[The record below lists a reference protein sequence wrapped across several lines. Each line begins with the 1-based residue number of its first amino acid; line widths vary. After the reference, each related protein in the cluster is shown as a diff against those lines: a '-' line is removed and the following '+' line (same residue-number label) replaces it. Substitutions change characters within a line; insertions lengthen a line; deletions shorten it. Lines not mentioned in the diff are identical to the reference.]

1 MRVRIFAFVITVI
14 LAFVI
19 SQSLAISTAIAL
31 FVSIILALSYR
42 RARLKRNHA
51 LQSAAPE
58 VIDLLISGIQSGL
71 SLNESIS
78 SLADRGPELLRPS
91 FDGFRRILINT
102 GDFEIG
108 IKFLKKEIGH
118 HSLDQIFEC
127 LAMAKILG
135 STELLNI
142 LRLLGTFIRED
153 LVLRNE
159 ISIKQNWIRNSAHL
173 SAAAPW
179 LLLLLL
185 SSQASTKSAYSSKS
199 GVFVLMA
206 GLVLTAVAYLWMNQ
220 LGKLPEPE
228 RIFGGLDVEAKSE

>member
-1 MRVRIFAFVITVI
+1 MRARIFAIAATLI
-14 LAFVI
+14 LVFVI
-19 SQSLAISTAIAL
+19 SHSVVISAAIGL
-31 FVSIILALSYR
+31 FVTIFLVLSHR
-42 RARLKRNHA
+42 KARLKRNHA
-51 LQSAAPE
+51 IQSAAPE

-71 SLNESIS
+71 SLNESLS
-78 SLADRGPELLRPS
+78 SLADRGPEILKPS
-91 FDGFRRILINT
+91 FEGFRRILIDT
-102 GDFEIG
+102 GDFELG
-108 IKFLKKEIGH
+108 IRFLKQENGH

-135 STELLNI
+135 SNELLNI

-159 ISIKQNWIRNSAHL
+159 IAVKQNWIRNSAHL

-185 SSQASTKSAYSSKS
+185 STQSSTKSAYSSQP
-199 GVFVLMA
+199 GVLLLLA

-220 LGKLPEPE
+220 LSKLPEPE
-228 RIFGGLDVEAKSE
+228 RIFARPQVGTQ

>member
-1 MRVRIFAFVITVI
+1 MRTRFLIFIFTVM

-19 SQSLAISTAIAL
+19 SHSLIISAAIGI
-31 FVSIILALSYR
+31 FVSIFIVLSHR
-42 RARLKRNHA
+42 KARLKRNHA

-71 SLNESIS
+71 SLNESLS
-78 SLADRGPELLRPS
+78 SLADRGPEILRPS
-91 FDGFRRILINT
+91 FYGFRKILFKT
-102 GDFEIG
+102 GDFELG
-108 IKFLKKEIGH
+108 INFLKHEIGH

-135 STELLNI
+135 SNELLNI
-142 LRLLGTFIRED
+142 LRLLGSFIRED

-159 ISIKQNWIRNSAHL
+159 IATKQNWIRNSAHL

-185 SSQASTKSAYSSKS
+185 STQASTKNAYSSRS
-199 GVFVLMA
+199 GVLVLLA

-220 LGKLPEPE
+220 LSKLPEPE
-228 RIFGGLDVEAKSE
+228 RIFAGHDVGVKHG